1 MYFDVIDDYAKYG
14 LSTLHCGINFVKAIL
29 KIAAQL
35 EIRRHDCRGTQNK
48 LIRDIRKKRNADLLS
63 DMDIRVEN
71 WFNVDG
77 IFFFSCLDHT
87 FLVHLFH
94 LL

>member
-1 MYFDVIDDYAKYG
+1 MPFDVIDDYAKYG

-77 IFFFSCLDHT
+77 IFL
-87 FLVHLFH
+87 
-94 LL
+94 